1 MVIHWSVTY
10 KRHRGGIYS
19 LSSTALLR
27 GVLRPGE
34 AARDQQQQISH
45 PSDFPLPF
53 SPPQRQAAQP
63 ALPATEIFPGFAS
76 TQLSPSSVGPWE
88 RVWFL
93 GRRGCGWMGKEKGAF
108 AAAAAGLKG
117 GLAWEEPEGKW
128 EYLSSA
134 SLACEWLTEELCQM
148 HLFFLLLPEVL
159 GPLNYSP
166 WEGRG

>member
-76 TQLSPSSVGPWE
+76 TVVS
-88 RVWFL
+88 FL
-93 GRRGCGWMGKEKGAF
+93 GWALGTCLVSGQERLRVDGEGERSICSSCCRPQGW
-108 AAAAAGLKG
+108 
-117 GLAWEEPEGKW
+117 
-128 EYLSSA
+128 A
-134 SLACEWLTEELCQM
+134 SL
-148 HLFFLLLPEVL
+148 
-159 GPLNYSP
+159 
-166 WEGRG
+166 GRARRKMRVFVFCFTS